1 MSDETTQPRKPN
13 PLLTALGRALE
24 AALNR
29 AVALDDETQQRLKA
43 LNGRAI
49 AIDFSGVG
57 VAMRIAVENDRLQVG
72 PAFAADADLKLRA
85 SPASFLA
92 MAFRRSESTALPAG
106 KVEISGDA
114 ELARRIEKLARNF
127 QPDIEEAFTRVFGDV
142 IGYQIAQAFKR
153 AFDWSRESAK
163 NLLQDSADFLR
174 DESRDLVA
182 PAEMEQ
188 FLDEVDTLR
197 DDTDRLEARIARL
210 RQNLQGRGA

>member
-1 MSDETTQPRKPN
+1 MSDETIQPRKTN
-13 PLLTALGRALE
+13 PLLTVLGRALE

-43 LNGRAI
+43 LSGRAI

-92 MAFRRSESTALPAG
+92 MAFRRGESTALPAG

-114 ELARRIEKLARNF
+114 ELARRIEKLVRNF

-197 DDTDRLEARIARL
+197 DDTDRLEARIARV
-210 RQNLQGRGA
+210 RQNLPGHRA

>member
-1 MSDETTQPRKPN
+1 MSDETIQPRKTN
-13 PLLTALGRALE
+13 PLLTVLGRALE

-92 MAFRRSESTALPAG
+92 MAFRRGESTALPAG

-114 ELARRIEKLARNF
+114 ELARRIEKLVRNF

-197 DDTDRLEARIARL
+197 DDTDRLEARIARV
-210 RQNLQGRGA
+210 RQNLPGHRA

>member
-1 MSDETTQPRKPN
+1 M
-13 PLLTALGRALE
+13 
-24 AALNR
+24 
-29 AVALDDETQQRLKA
+29 
-43 LNGRAI
+43 
-49 AIDFSGVG
+49 
-57 VAMRIAVENDRLQVG
+57 
-72 PAFAADADLKLRA
+72 
-85 SPASFLA
+85 
-92 MAFRRSESTALPAG
+92 
-106 KVEISGDA
+106 
-114 ELARRIEKLARNF
+114 
-127 QPDIEEAFTRVFGDV
+127 FGDV

>member
-1 MSDETTQPRKPN
+1 MSSSRPQN
-13 PLLTALGRALE
+13 PLLRVLGRALE
-24 AALNR
+24 SVLNR
-29 AVALDDETQQRLKA
+29 AVALDDETQQRLTA

-49 AIDFSGVG
+49 AIDFSGIG
-57 VAMRIAVENDRLQVG
+57 VAMRIAVENDRLHVG
-72 PAFAADADLKLRA
+72 PAFTTDADLKLRA

-92 MAFRRSESTALPAG
+92 MALRRGESNSLPAG

-114 ELARRIEKLARNF
+114 ELARRIEKLVRNF

-153 AFDWSRESAK
+153 AFDWSRDSAK
-163 NLLQDSADFLR
+163 NLMQDSADFLR

-210 RQNLQGRGA
+210 RQNLQGRRA

>member
-1 MSDETTQPRKPN
+1 MSNPRTAN
-13 PLLTALGRALE
+13 PLLNLLGRALQT
-24 AALNR
+24 ALNH
-29 AVALDDETQQRLKA
+29 ALSLDEETQQRLKA
-43 LNGRAI
+43 LNGRAV
-49 AIDFSGVG
+49 AIDFSGIG

-92 MAFRRSESTALPAG
+92 MALRPDDGNSLPAG
-106 KVEISGDA
+106 KVEISGDV
-114 ELARRIEKLARNF
+114 ELARRIEKLVRNF

-174 DESRDLVA
+174 DESRELVA

-210 RQNLQGRGA
+210 SQNLQGRRA

>member
-43 LNGRAI
+43 LNGRAF

>member
-1 MSDETTQPRKPN
+1 MSDETIQPRKTN
-13 PLLTALGRALE
+13 PLLTVLGRALE

-92 MAFRRSESTALPAG
+92 MAFRRGESTALPAG

-114 ELARRIEKLARNF
+114 ELARRIEKLVRNF

-197 DDTDRLEARIARL
+197 DDTDRLEARIARV

>member
-1 MSDETTQPRKPN
+1 MSDETIQPRKTN
-13 PLLTALGRALE
+13 PLLTVLGRALE

-92 MAFRRSESTALPAG
+92 MAFRRGESTALPAG

-114 ELARRIEKLARNF
+114 ELARRIEKLVRNF

-197 DDTDRLEARIARL
+197 DDTDRLEARIARV
-210 RQNLQGRGA
+210 RQNLPGRGA

>member
-1 MSDETTQPRKPN
+1 MSSPRPQN
-13 PLLTALGRALE
+13 PLLSLLGRALE
-24 AALNR
+24 SVLNR
-29 AVALDDETQQRLKA
+29 AVALDDETEQRLKA

-49 AIDFSGVG
+49 AIDFAGVG
-57 VAMRIAVENDRLQVG
+57 VAMRIAVENDLLHVG
-72 PAFAADADLKLRA
+72 PAFAAAADLKLRA

-92 MAFRRSESTALPAG
+92 MALRRGESSSLPAG

-114 ELARRIEKLARNF
+114 ELARRIEKLVRNF

-163 NLLQDSADFLR
+163 NLVQDSADFLR

-210 RQNLQGRGA
+210 SQNLQGRRA

>member
-1 MSDETTQPRKPN
+1 MSDETIQPRKTN
-13 PLLTALGRALE
+13 PLLTVLGRALE

-92 MAFRRSESTALPAG
+92 MAFRHGESTALPAG

-114 ELARRIEKLARNF
+114 ELARRIEKLVRNF

-197 DDTDRLEARIARL
+197 DDTDRLEARIARV
-210 RQNLQGRGA
+210 RQNLPGRGA

>member
-1 MSDETTQPRKPN
+1 MSDETIQPRKTN
-13 PLLTALGRALE
+13 PLLTVLGRALE

-92 MAFRRSESTALPAG
+92 MAFRHGESTALPAG

-114 ELARRIEKLARNF
+114 ELARRIEKLVRNF

-197 DDTDRLEARIARL
+197 DDTDRLEARIARV
-210 RQNLQGRGA
+210 RQNLPGHRA

>member
-1 MSDETTQPRKPN
+1 MSDDTTPLRKPN
-13 PLLTALGRALE
+13 PLLVVLGRALE
-24 AALNR
+24 SALNR

-49 AIDFSGVG
+49 AIDFSGIG

-92 MAFRRSESTALPAG
+92 LAFRRGESTALPAG

-114 ELARRIEKLARNF
+114 ELARRIEKLVRNF

-210 RQNLQGRGA
+210 SQNLQGRRA

>member
-106 KVEISGDA
+106 RVEISGDA

-210 RQNLQGRGA
+210 RQKLQGRGA